1 MLRFL
6 LQSLLILV
14 VFFASWR
21 FGGKPERHIASIY
34 FSMLVLSTFNALVVS
49 ETGGADYSDLQN
61 VHFALDLGA
70 LLGVVFTALR
80 YDRWWVLW
88 VGSVQF
94 IAVTAHLLRALAFPM
109 PPIAYAVME
118 RWPVWLAILITGFGT
133 FLHHRNAMVTGSGK

>member
-34 FSMLVLSTFNALVVS
+34 FSMLVLSTFNALVIS

-61 VHFALDLGA
+61 VHLPWTWARCWGWFS
-70 LLGVVFTALR
+70 LR
-80 YDRWWVLW
+80 CVMIGG
-88 VGSVQF
+88 GS
-94 IAVTAHLLRALAFPM
+94 
-109 PPIAYAVME
+109 Y
-118 RWPVWLAILITGFGT
+118 G
-133 FLHHRNAMVTGSGK
+133 